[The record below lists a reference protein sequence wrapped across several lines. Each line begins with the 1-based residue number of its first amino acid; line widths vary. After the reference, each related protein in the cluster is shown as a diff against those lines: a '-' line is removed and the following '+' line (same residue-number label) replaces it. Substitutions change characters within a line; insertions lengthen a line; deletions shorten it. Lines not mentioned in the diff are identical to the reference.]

1 MPFTIFRGIGDVLK
15 EYQIVLTEIDFVVE
29 AEFTIS
35 DTFRAD
41 LNFSLRELVF
51 DNSEY
56 AICETLI
63 YPVLRDIYKSYKDK
77 FVLWSHQ
84 PLNFDDKLSGV
95 PDYILAKR
103 SPLGKF
109 VFDKP
114 YFIVVEAKK
123 DNFTEGW
130 GQCLAEMVAVQKING
145 DLKQSVFGVVSNG
158 KFWEFG
164 RLTDTLFTKNIKT
177 YSIQALDQLFAALNY
192 VFTQCV
198 LIIDSEQGS

>member
-114 YFIVVEAKK
+114 YFIIVEAKK

-145 DLKQSVFGVVSNG
+145 DLKQAVFGVVTNG
-158 KFWEFG
+158 KFWEF
-164 RLTDTLFTKNIKT
+164 
-177 YSIQALDQLFAALNY
+177 
-192 VFTQCV
+192 
-198 LIIDSEQGS
+198 